1 MNRVCLGSSIIDEKE
16 VNHWGDSPD
25 GHTREVIE
33 HADILF
39 LISSKGVPRHC
50 TTSVNRG
57 DTANRFPVSTTNA
70 PAASQQ
76 HALSFPIV
84 MFATIFFNTV
94 FRFVNFLSFV
104 SAACSSWRN
113 SWTHT
118 VSFRCRKETHRLYAH
133 LNLSAL
139 EELCILAHISS
150 VALRWPKM
158 NLSSVVAVVDGE
170 SHMSS
175 ERIPEP
181 RSG

>member
-1 MNRVCLGSSIIDEKE
+1 MNRVCLGPSIIDEKE

-118 VSFRCRKETHRLYAH
+118 VSFSRNA
-133 LNLSAL
+133 
-139 EELCILAHISS
+139 SS
-150 VALRWPKM
+150 VCAPESFRVGRTLHLGSYLKRGASVAK
-158 NLSSVVAVVDGE
+158 NESVVGRRGGGRGK
-170 SHMSS
+170 SH
-175 ERIPEP
+175 EQ
-181 RSG
+181 